1 MFILPS
7 ITHFW
12 EIHSFIQTTF
22 KGFIFLVLFCY
33 FIFIRLISQNVSAI
47 PYFFF
52 CFFSCLLMNLTI
64 SHNHEY
70 YFSWIE
76 FNFWKQHISRLL
88 CVWVMKIISKMV
100 KKCRKVVDIITHIIT
115 KKYNSDT
122 YTMNEKR
129 EEKKNIDH
137 SFFSTV
143 LIACLLAF
151 NYYGNP
157 IFFP

>member
-1 MFILPS
+1 
-7 ITHFW
+7 
-12 EIHSFIQTTF
+12 
-22 KGFIFLVLFCY
+22 
-33 FIFIRLISQNVSAI
+33 
-47 PYFFF
+47 
-52 CFFSCLLMNLTI
+52 
-64 SHNHEY
+64 
-70 YFSWIE
+70 
-76 FNFWKQHISRLL
+76 
-88 CVWVMKIISKMV
+88 MKIISKMV